1 MLRHVISLYRDA
13 FGGLARET
21 WVLVAV
27 ALVNRAGTMVL
38 PFLTLYL
45 TRELRFDKGEAGW
58 VIFAFG
64 IGSVIGTFAG
74 GRLSDRVGAIPV
86 QLFSL
91 IAGGAGFL
99 LLGLLR
105 TVPALMAGFA
115 VLGMLGDA
123 FRPACMTAVAESASP
138 ETRTRALTLL
148 RMAINLGITVGPLVG
163 GMLAL
168 VDYFWLF
175 VVDGSTCCMAAAL
188 LWVTVGRRYRRQG
201 AAAATA
207 TPTPS
212 GPSPRKRDWPFL
224 GLLAVLFG
232 LAVVFFQTMGT
243 LPLYYREHFGL
254 LENRIGMLFG
264 LNALI
269 IVIVEMVLVHRLQQ
283 CDHLRMMGWGC
294 LLVCLGFGLMPWGS
308 GWPYAVFTVLVW
320 TAGEMLALPFANSLV
335 AARAGTTDVGRYM
348 GAYTALFAVALVIAP
363 ATGLWIYARVG
374 GTALWSAAGMLGLVL
389 WAGCAALAPRFR
401 AHGRPA
407 GPAGS

>member
-212 GPSPRKRDWPFL
+212 GPSPRKRDWPWCSSRRW
-224 GLLAVLFG
+224 GLSRCTTGSISACWK
-232 LAVVFFQTMGT
+232 T
-243 LPLYYREHFGL
+243 
-254 LENRIGMLFG
+254 
-264 LNALI
+264 
-269 IVIVEMVLVHRLQQ
+269 
-283 CDHLRMMGWGC
+283 
-294 LLVCLGFGLMPWGS
+294 GS
-308 GWPYAVFTVLVW
+308 GCC
-320 TAGEMLALPFANSLV
+320 S
-335 AARAGTTDVGRYM
+335 
-348 GAYTALFAVALVIAP
+348 
-363 ATGLWIYARVG
+363 
-374 GTALWSAAGMLGLVL
+374 
-389 WAGCAALAPRFR
+389 
-401 AHGRPA
+401 
-407 GPAGS
+407 GSTP

>member
-123 FRPACMTAVAESASP
+123 TWASRWGRSSGACWLSS
-138 ETRTRALTLL
+138 
-148 RMAINLGITVGPLVG
+148 IT
-163 GMLAL
+163 
-168 VDYFWLF
+168 
-175 VVDGSTCCMAAAL
+175 
-188 LWVTVGRRYRRQG
+188 
-201 AAAATA
+201 
-207 TPTPS
+207 S
-212 GPSPRKRDWPFL
+212 GCSW
-224 GLLAVLFG
+224 
-232 LAVVFFQTMGT
+232 
-243 LPLYYREHFGL
+243 
-254 LENRIGMLFG
+254 
-264 LNALI
+264 
-269 IVIVEMVLVHRLQQ
+269 
-283 CDHLRMMGWGC
+283 
-294 LLVCLGFGLMPWGS
+294 
-308 GWPYAVFTVLVW
+308 W
-320 TAGEMLALPFANSLV
+320 TG
-335 AARAGTTDVGRYM
+335 
-348 GAYTALFAVALVIAP
+348 AP
-363 ATGLWIYARVG
+363 AAWR
-374 GTALWSAAGMLGLVL
+374 
-389 WAGCAALAPRFR
+389 PRCS
-401 AHGRPA
+401 G
-407 GPAGS
+407 